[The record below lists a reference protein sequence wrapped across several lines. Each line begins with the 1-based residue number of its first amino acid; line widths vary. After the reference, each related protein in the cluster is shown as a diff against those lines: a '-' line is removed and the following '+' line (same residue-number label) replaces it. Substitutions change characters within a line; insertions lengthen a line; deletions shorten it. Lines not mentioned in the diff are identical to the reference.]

1 MVDTTGNGR
10 EAWWSHSRP
19 RRTMGMS
26 CKRRV
31 WSYRRQIIGKR
42 LIVSSSLHLFSE
54 FIILKSNWSL
64 SSSSC
69 EHQRPLWSNAF
80 FSLWPTSSWN
90 SEDHKVHPLL
100 RSLFLKPSVSGMD
113 MSWPC
118 LCNYKCPW
126 TSGQAWY
133 SWHTRRKKKKT
144 HGDRW
149 CWLTYLNSCFSAM
162 APKLNDESP
171 WEIAVNTGASVRYFI
186 FPGETQTYSTFVR
199 HCANY

>member
-10 EAWWSHSRP
+10 EAWWSRSRP

-31 WSYRRQIIGKR
+31 WSQRREIIGKR
-42 LIVSSSLHLFSE
+42 FIVSSALHLFSE
-54 FIILKSNWSL
+54 FIVLKGNWSL

-69 EHQRPLWSNAF
+69 EHQYPLWSKAL

-90 SEDHKVHPLL
+90 SQDHKVHPLL
-100 RSLFLKPSVSGMD
+100 RSLLLKPSVSGMD

-133 SWHTRRKKKKT
+133 SCHTRRKKKT
-144 HGDRW
+144 MGTGDVGQPISTLALVP
-149 CWLTYLNSCFSAM
+149 WLPNWTMSHPGRL
-162 APKLNDESP
+162 P
-171 WEIAVNTGASVRYFI
+171 WTQGLPWDISYFQ
-186 FPGETQTYSTFVR
+186 GKHR
-199 HCANY
+199 HI